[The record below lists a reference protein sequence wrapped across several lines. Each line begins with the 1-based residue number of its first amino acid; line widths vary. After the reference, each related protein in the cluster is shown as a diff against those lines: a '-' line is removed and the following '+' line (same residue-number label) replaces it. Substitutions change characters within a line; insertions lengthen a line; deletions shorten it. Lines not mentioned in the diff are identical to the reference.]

1 MTIAVIVGILI
12 LLGALWVF
20 LFLARRAMRWAV
32 RLALLGIVLLALLV
46 GSIAWWWYGASNT
59 GTPQRERPATT
70 APATRRGNSR

>member
-46 GSIAWWWYGASNT
+46 GGIAWWWYGASET
-59 GTPQRERPATT
+59 ATPQRERT